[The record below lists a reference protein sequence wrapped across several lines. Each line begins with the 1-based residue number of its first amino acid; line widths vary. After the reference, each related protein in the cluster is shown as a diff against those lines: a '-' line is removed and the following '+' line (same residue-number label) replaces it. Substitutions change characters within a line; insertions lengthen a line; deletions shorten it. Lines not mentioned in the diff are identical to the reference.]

1 MLRQHARGTQL
12 LFWCRALLP
21 LARSMGALA
30 AAGGTSMRA
39 MQCRALEGQL
49 WACLPAFASY
59 PTDMPEA
66 FRLIMMPAHPC
77 QHHAEMNSLL
87 H

>member
-12 LFWCRALLP
+12 LSWCQALLP
-21 LARSMGALA
+21 LARKMGALA
-30 AAGGTSMRA
+30 AAGGTSMRG

-59 PTDMPEA
+59 PTDLPEA
-66 FRLIMMPAHPC
+66 FRLIIMPIHHS
-77 QHHAEMNSLL
+77 QHHAAIDSL
-87 H
+87 